1 MGLVLIVAFLIQ
13 LQFNILMLIIDEF
26 YPVSIR
32 SVGFA
37 VGGFFGS
44 VGVIGSQLLFTDM

>member
-1 MGLVLIVAFLIQ
+1 MSLIQ
-13 LQFNILMLIIDEF
+13 LQFNILMVNVDEF

-37 VGGFFGS
+37 VGGFFRNIA
-44 VGVIGSQLLFTDM
+44 VIDSQLLFTDM